1 MSKQA
6 PPLGNLDSTKPTT
19 PAKLPT
25 PVIKELTYTAPPSV
39 KRAPI
44 PSTATFKGVDPLSAA
59 APTTTGPTEERDLA
73 LGVPLIQSIPS
84 TPELP
89 VNSQLV
95 NKLGGDVSDPY
106 AYTGFGA
113 GQVGTEQTQVQ
124 PNLGA
129 AKFDSDLG
137 QIAKPVMDS
146 KGTSGVVI
154 QSSAPA
160 YVGQYSTGLTTS
172 QQNSR
177 NFFGSLQS
185 LREYT
190 APHMLPALQYTP
202 QTLAPGPAGGLA
214 PTAET
219 KGPLSW
225 LIGDT
230 TTDINPSKLEFGA
243 SGSGLLGGVGWVF
256 GRIFNTSAVQ
266 GIAMDTARGAASIYE
281 GGNAGFS
288 ELFKSGNFSKAMG
301 VAEGALLENY
311 EANAPRTRG
320 MYTKTIGGNKAV
332 ADFFSDS
339 YFGAG
344 LMGMTDYSLSGN
356 GNNPLITGD
365 AQRNVVNNGENFNPF
380 GVRDPLRAFQTGAL
394 EKKERDS
401 GKQGFTHGYDQ
412 YLKGGA
418 GLIGDIV
425 LGGRIDKAF
434 GALIKGAIKV
444 AAPVNRVATQA
455 GIKALR
461 NDVPRPLVKGLPQLP
476 GRTQLQLPPA
486 REIPRGTYVT
496 NPTGDVSPLAR
507 IPKDAISNGVDN
519 TNRFAMDDYI
529 NKARAYY
536 SNKNPTQQQLR
547 DGAGDLM
554 NRRRDYNPP
563 VVQRYL
569 PLGADPFA
577 TKVSRVYVPGSGW
590 GGVDFGEGGAIMP
603 RSNTRWTS
611 SVLGVGGQPGD
622 LPSVGVK
629 STGATPPV
637 TVFDEVSGTFINRGG
652 SSTQEGVF
660 SSSAKARPGAIVD
673 DIIDGEVIDVPQLPQ
688 GVSSKAPVPG
698 IDNPTLVTPADK
710 EIYRAGVN
718 NRLNR
723 VKSPEVAPKSIN
735 NRTLYKAGN
744 SLDGLPELPK
754 PNTQAPSWTM
764 QGLTDASPPTKVG
777 DELLPS
783 SSLPVNKQPT
793 VDAVDPLG
801 RNTPEVP
808 QAPLPGPVSGLSEA
822 VSDTVV
828 PPTKAKEFTID
839 PVTGEYTRNRA
850 PIEAPKTSNPLFD
863 DVAWEK
869 AYKEEQAADALTAAS
884 DAKFDALLSGKPL
897 PPVVP
902 RNAPNFTVSP
912 ASTLSDELVES
923 HVLDPLT
930 GVFSDSDE
938 VIRIA
943 TQRSTPAGVLSA
955 GKVSEVVPVPVAK
968 VEYVTAEAIS
978 PSVNSADIVRRLT
991 SGDDIPGALYNPR
1004 QVERGERTIASL
1016 VSLARRVTLPGG
1028 VPILTDSIK
1037 DISVMKFD
1045 RLAKKVEAAI
1055 VSSGLNPSSQEAA
1068 SIRRLFDKN
1077 GKALPTNLSPDF
1089 SIQVGP
1095 RGVDTPTSYVT
1106 PAKTVSPDDMWTGR
1120 ASRYEPEVPLSE
1132 DYAIGVRVR
1141 YDKELDRIVPL
1152 DGGIQGKFMP
1162 AVRSEPISGDALRKL
1177 PVMDRQA
1184 LLSRSATDGFTIPK
1198 RAIEDAFSP
1207 DITVDVVA
1215 AKDYVR
1221 ANIPKG
1227 DAPLKL
1233 DRATREQL
1241 GVHQSIVDDI
1251 SYHNSL
1257 IEDVSSQLTDVEKS
1271 LATQLKRIDE
1281 QLPDIGTQHLA
1292 DDVPFSPLPP
1302 NGKRNLPQTK
1312 LYDVEDIVDT
1322 GSLPAP
1328 GTTPYGVIG
1337 PDGIL
1342 TLARG
1347 NITDNPRNSV
1357 LLLTPDEVAV
1367 ANRQHDVFGY
1377 NFSDVPGVDKT
1388 LTRITDVDGMTS
1400 GIGNVPAGL
1409 TDNDISLM
1417 FRGGSYLTPSVR
1429 QITVDTYEVL
1439 SGGDYIAAYK
1449 RAMDLDDVV
1458 DRMSVRMV
1466 NSNTNDV
1473 TGAITP
1479 ANSKPMLYHGTRVQD
1494 LQLSA
1499 INPLEGAARS
1509 EYGTG
1514 VWLTT
1519 KESVATSAAG
1529 RRAPNNHIPNV
1540 DRVYSESSFIHQVP
1554 SEGLDGLDIVNSID
1568 NVTDNVAGD
1577 ISVQLGYNRQ
1587 VFSDHIPYASDL
1599 RDDMIALLDGT
1610 FSKPVAYGDLFG
1622 EIDNLVHKSA
1632 MRATGSRADEFELT
1646 YVQRVFTDM
1655 LESAG
1660 VDGITNGTNTALYN
1674 TRNLTSRVHDVT
1686 DIVGDTTDEVALALH
1701 NVNLLQAS
1709 SDAAPSSMLLKVQLE
1724 EAKAVAA
1731 SRIRDGLS
1739 DELDNLNA
1747 YKSKA
1752 VSDLLDQDDVIQRI
1766 GKTQQSEALLEAT
1779 VRNDDTHAKFT
1790 KELNRDFNGPCL

>member
-6 PPLGNLDSTKPTT
+6 PPLGNLDSNKPTTT

-25 PVIKELTYTAPPSV
+25 PVIK
-39 KRAPI
+39 API
-44 PSTATFKGVDPLSAA
+44 PATATFKGVDPLSASV
-59 APTTTGPTEERDLA
+59 PSTTGPTEERDLA
-73 LGVPLIQSIPS
+73 LGVPLVQSIPS
-84 TPELP
+84 VPELP
-89 VNSQLV
+89 VNSNLV

-106 AYTGFGA
+106 KYTGFGA
-113 GQVGTEQTQVQ
+113 GQVGTDTTQVQ

-137 QIAKPVMDS
+137 QIAKPAMDS
-146 KGTSGVVI
+146 TGTSGVVI

-202 QTLAPGPAGGLA
+202 QTLSPGAAGGLA

-230 TTDINPSKLEFGA
+230 TTDINPTKLEFGA
-243 SGSGLLGGVGWVF
+243 SGSGLLGGVGGVF
-256 GRIFNTSAVQ
+256 GRIFNTSAIQ
-266 GIAMDTARGAASIYE
+266 GGAMDIARGAASIYE

-311 EANAPRTRG
+311 ESNAPRTRG

-418 GLIGDIV
+418 GLIGDVV
-425 LGGRIDKAF
+425 LGGRIDKAL
-434 GALIKGAIKV
+434 GPLIKASLGVLIKSSKV
-444 AAPVNRVATQA
+444 VAPVNRAATQA

-461 NDVPRPLVKGLPQLP
+461 NDAVQLAPKLRTIPVDPWSNLPNIPQRPLTRDTTPFVNTDLWAGT
-476 GRTQLQLPPA
+476 R
-486 REIPRGTYVT
+486 RE
-496 NPTGDVSPLAR
+496 PLALPSSGR
-507 IPKDAISNGVDN
+507 LSNKVSDLN
-519 TNRFAMDDYI
+519 QFAMDDYI
-529 NKARAYY
+529 NRARAYY
-536 SNKNPTQQQLR
+536 SNKNPTQQMVR

-554 NRRRDYNPP
+554 ARRRDYNPP
-563 VVQRYL
+563 IVQRYL
-569 PLGADPFA
+569 PEGADPFA

-637 TVFDEVSGTFINRGG
+637 TIFDEVSGTFVNRGG

-660 SSSAKARPGAIVD
+660 SASAKARPSVVD

-688 GVSSKAPVPG
+688 GVSSKPNVPG
-698 IDNPTLVTPADK
+698 IDNLTLVTPADK

-744 SLDGLPELPK
+744 SLDGLPALPK
-754 PNTQAPSWTM
+754 PNAQAPSWTM
-764 QGLTDASPPTKVG
+764 QGLTEASPPTKVG
-777 DELLPS
+777 DELLS
-783 SSLPVNKQPT
+783 SASLPVKQAT

-801 RNTPEVP
+801 RNTPEVT
-808 QAPLPGPVSGLSEA
+808 QTPLPGPVSGLSEA
-822 VSDTVV
+822 ISDTVV
-828 PPTKAKEFTID
+828 PPTKVKEFTID
-839 PVTGEYTRNRA
+839 PVTGEYKRNRPPVEPA
-850 PIEAPKTSNPLFD
+850 KTTNPLFD

-869 AYKEEQAADALTAAS
+869 AYKEEQAADALLAAD
-884 DAKFDALLSGKPL
+884 DAKFDAILKGTPL

-923 HVLDPLT
+923 HVMNPST
-930 GVFSDSDE
+930 GVFNDSDE

-1055 VSSGLNPSSQEAA
+1055 VASGLNPSSQEAA

-1106 PAKTVSPDDMWTGR
+1106 PAKTVSPDDVWTGR

-1152 DGGIQGKFMP
+1152 DGGIQGKFIP
-1162 AVRSEPISGDALRKL
+1162 AVRSEPISGAELRKL
-1177 PVMDRQA
+1177 PVMERQA

-1198 RAIEDAFSP
+1198 AAVEDAFSP

-1271 LATQLKRIDE
+1271 LAAQLKRIDE

-1302 NGKRNLPQTK
+1302 SNRPVNVSG
-1312 LYDVEDIVDT
+1312 
-1322 GSLPAP
+1322 GSVSEP
-1328 GTTPYGVIG
+1328 GT
-1337 PDGIL
+1337 
-1342 TLARG
+1342 
-1347 NITDNPRNSV
+1347 
-1357 LLLTPDEVAV
+1357 
-1367 ANRQHDVFGY
+1367 
-1377 NFSDVPGVDKT
+1377 
-1388 LTRITDVDGMTS
+1388 
-1400 GIGNVPAGL
+1400 
-1409 TDNDISLM
+1409 
-1417 FRGGSYLTPSVR
+1417 
-1429 QITVDTYEVL
+1429 
-1439 SGGDYIAAYK
+1439 
-1449 RAMDLDDVV
+1449 
-1458 DRMSVRMV
+1458 
-1466 NSNTNDV
+1466 
-1473 TGAITP
+1473 
-1479 ANSKPMLYHGTRVQD
+1479 MLYHGTRVEN
-1494 LQLSA
+1494 LQLRGL
-1499 INPLEGAARS
+1499 NPLEGAARS

-1540 DRVYSESSFIHQVP
+1540 DRVYSESSYIHQVP

-1568 NVTDNVAGD
+1568 NVSDNVAGD

-1599 RDDMIALLDGT
+1599 RDDMIALLDST
-1610 FSKPVAYGDLFG
+1610 FDKPIAYGDLFG
-1622 EIDNLVHKSA
+1622 EIDDLVHKSA

-1660 VDGITNGTNTALYN
+1660 VDGITNGTNTALYT

-1686 DIVGDTTDEVALALH
+1686 DIVGETTDEVALALH

-1709 SDAAPSSMLLKVQLE
+1709 SDAAPTSKLLKVQLE

-1766 GKTQQSEALLEAT
+1766 GKTQQSEAMLEAT
-1779 VRNDDTHAKFT
+1779 VRNDDTHAKFS